1 MSAVE
6 QSIAAFGSAARQL
19 DHAEL
24 QWHHQRALVVHRM
37 NRGDFE
43 GMKVVL
49 TELHDRAERLRLF
62 SLQGVRAVD
71 WAVLLGET
79 EGNGMLAPYA
89 STIVLRDSDC
99 PYRRARKIRLLAEL
113 GKTEKARAALGELP
127 SESLH
132 RLPHDRDYIATLVHL
147 AIASVM
153 TRSPTHSEALYAL
166 LAPYPHLY
174 AADLSFHCDGSVSHF
189 LGVLALS
196 IGRTRD
202 AIQHL
207 EEGLEN
213 NERAGFA
220 ARAAHSAYDLA
231 CILTDSLGA
240 ESSKRARGLWTRALE
255 AAHSMGMVPLARRAE
270 RDLRTS

>member
-1 MSAVE
+1 
-6 QSIAAFGSAARQL
+6 
-19 DHAEL
+19 
-24 QWHHQRALVVHRM
+24 
-37 NRGDFE
+37 
-43 GMKVVL
+43 
-49 TELHDRAERLRLF
+49 
-62 SLQGVRAVD
+62 VRAVD

-79 EGNGMLAPYA
+79 EGSALLAPYE

-99 PYRRARKIRLLAEL
+99 PYRRARKIRSLAEL
-113 GKTEKARAALGELP
+113 GRTEKARAALSELP

-132 RLPHDRDYIATLVHL
+132 RLPHDRDYLATLVHL

-189 LGVLALS
+189 LGMLAFS

-202 AIQHL
+202 AIQRL
-207 EEGLEN
+207 EEALGH

-220 ARAAHSAYDLA
+220 ARAAHSAYNLA
-231 CILTDSLGA
+231 CILSDSHTA
-240 ESSKRARGLWTRALE
+240 ESSSRARELWTRSLD
-255 AAHSMGMVPLARRAE
+255 AARRMGMVPLTRRAE
-270 RDLRTS
+270 RELRKS